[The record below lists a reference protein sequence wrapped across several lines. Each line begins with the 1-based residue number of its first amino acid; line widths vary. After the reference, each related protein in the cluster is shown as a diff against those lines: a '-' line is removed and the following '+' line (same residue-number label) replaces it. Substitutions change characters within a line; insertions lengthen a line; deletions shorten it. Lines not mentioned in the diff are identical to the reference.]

1 MRNWTMTNICLWSL
15 ILLLSA
21 CAPRPAAPQ
30 LPVEHTLAV
39 AGFHQPLEGWQ
50 LLSTSRA
57 EQARTLSPGLLDEL
71 DAMLMELLGEGEIRA
86 VLGTEA
92 TKQCQELVLSG
103 VNTERGGISGL
114 RYWMDVGAC
123 TRADYLLV
131 PQILEWRE
139 REGGEWGVTEPGRV
153 VLELTLLNIP
163 NQRIAQRFQYDER
176 QRSLSEDLL
185 QADRFF
191 RRGGKWLPT
200 KELVRDGL
208 REGMREMGL

>member
-1 MRNWTMTNICLWSL
+1 M
-15 ILLLSA
+15 
-21 CAPRPAAPQ
+21 PAEQ
-30 LPVEHTLAV
+30 TLAV

-57 EQARTLSPGLLDEL
+57 DQTSTLSPALLGEL
-71 DAMLMELLGEGEIRA
+71 DTMLVELLGENDIRA
-86 VLGTEA
+86 FLGTEA
-92 TKQCQELVLSG
+92 TRQCEELVLSG
-103 VNTERGGISGL
+103 INTERGGISGL

-163 NQRIAQRFQYDER
+163 NQRIAQRFKYDER

-208 REGMREMGL
+208 REGLREMGL